1 MSLCLIATPIGNPKD
16 ISLRALEYLRSC
28 DIVVGEE
35 ERELQKFLKIN
46 NIEVTTTE
54 LLNEHS
60 SPSDLKKLVRLAKE
74 KKVALVSDCG
84 TPAFCDPGADLV
96 SACYESGIIVTTLP
110 GASSVMAALSL
121 SGFTLNEF
129 IFKGFLSQKTEER
142 AKEVKD
148 LVKEKRPIVL
158 MDTPY
163 RLEKLINELNKEMPE
178 RGVFLA
184 ANTTQREEWSFRGQI
199 KSLLPKVSGKK
210 AEFVLVLGPLNL
222 AKF

>member
-16 ISLRALEYLRSC
+16 ISLRAVEYLKSC
-28 DIVVGEE
+28 DVIIGEE
-35 ERELQKFLKIN
+35 ERELSKFLKMTGV
-46 NIEVTTTE
+46 EAKSTE

-60 SPSDLKKLVRLAKE
+60 TPGDLKRLLGIAKE

-96 SACYESGIIVTTLP
+96 EMCYALGVPVTTMP

-121 SGFTLNEF
+121 SGFDLREF
-129 IFKGFLSQKTEER
+129 VFKGFLSQKTEER
-142 AKEVKD
+142 AAEVKE

-163 RLEKLINELNKEMPE
+163 RLEKLAGELNQEMGNRP
-178 RGVFLA
+178 VFLA
-184 ANTTQREEWSFRGQI
+184 ANTTQRDEWSFRGLV
-199 KSLLPKVSGKK
+199 KDLVSKVAGKK
-210 AEFVLVLGPLNL
+210 AEFVIVLGPR
-222 AKF
+222 